1 MVSAI
6 ARLPAGLHHGSA
18 QSTRFSCEIKLI
30 NPEYYATACIFVDY
44 GAIKSGQANL
54 ETLARGCVNRIATT
68 TIKHPVASHYA
79 TPELWHL
86 RNSNV
91 RTEQRSFAE
100 LRAFSAENFVSIV
113 KTTWSRFVV
122 FYILCEC
129 RIDQDW
135 LWSIWNNRRGFYEI
149 LRDNRQTVNNSY
161 KREHNEKTMRKR
173 EFLAS

>member
-79 TPELWHL
+79 TLELWHL

-91 RTEQRSFAE
+91 RTEQRSSAE
-100 LRAFSAENFVSIV
+100 LWAFRAENFVSTV
-113 KTTWSRFVV
+113 RTTQPRFVV
-122 FYILCEC
+122 FYILCEW
-129 RIDQDW
+129 RIDRDW

-149 LRDNRQTVNNSY
+149 LRDNWQTVNNSY
-161 KREHNEKTMRKR
+161 KNTMKKR

>member
-54 ETLARGCVNRIATT
+54 ETLARGCANRIATT

-91 RTEQRSFAE
+91 RELRSAALRSFGPFKLKILFRSWRQHGLVSWRFIYFANGGSIKTGFGVFE
-100 LRAFSAENFVSIV
+100 TTDEDSTRFFV
-113 KTTWSRFVV
+113 TT
-122 FYILCEC
+122 
-129 RIDQDW
+129 DKQ
-135 LWSIWNNRRGFYEI
+135 
-149 LRDNRQTVNNSY
+149 
-161 KREHNEKTMRKR
+161 
-173 EFLAS
+173 

>member
-79 TPELWHL
+79 TPDIYGIPTYEP
-86 RNSNV
+86 SSAAP
-91 RTEQRSFAE
+91 RSFGPFQLKILFRSWRQHGLVSWCFIYFANAGSIKTDFGVFE
-100 LRAFSAENFVSIV
+100 TTDEDSTRFFV
-113 KTTWSRFVV
+113 TT
-122 FYILCEC
+122 
-129 RIDQDW
+129 D
-135 LWSIWNNRRGFYEI
+135 
-149 LRDNRQTVNNSY
+149 
-161 KREHNEKTMRKR
+161 KR
-173 EFLAS
+173 